1 MINHILV
8 VCVGNICRSPMGE
21 GLLIQAL
28 SEAGMDA
35 VQVRSAGLDA
45 LVGHQ
50 ADKVVKRL
58 MQTRDIDVSAHRAQ
72 QLSLDMLRWADLVLV
87 MDEMQKRSVISWDPS
102 ARGKV
107 YRIGEWGEFDVP
119 DPYRQSEKEFETAFE
134 LIIRGVSDWVPKLRE

>member
-28 SEAGMDA
+28 NDAGIGA

-50 ADKVVKRL
+50 AVQIVLRL
-58 MQTRDIDVSAHRAQ
+58 MQARGIDVSAHRAQ

-87 MDEMQKRSVISWDPS
+87 MEEAQKRSVISWDAS

-119 DPYRQSEKEFETAFE
+119 DPYRQSDKKFETAFE
-134 LIIRGVSDWVPKLRE
+134 LISRGVSDWVPKLRE

>member
-1 MINHILV
+1 MFNHILV

-21 GLLIQAL
+21 GLLIQAMR
-28 SEAGMDA
+28 EAGMDA

-50 ADKVVKRL
+50 AVEAVKRL
-58 MQTRDIDVSAHRAQ
+58 MLMHGIDVSAHRAQ

-87 MDEMQKRSVISWDPS
+87 MEEMQKQSVILWDPS

-107 YRIGEWGEFDVP
+107 YRIGEWSEFDVP
-119 DPYRQSEKEFETAFE
+119 DPYRKSDKEFETAFE
-134 LIIRGVSDWVPKLRE
+134 LISRGVSDWVPKLRE